1 MTRALAKSTRGLGR
15 LRLRRGFEVRRGK
28 RRRYGIMRDDMRE
41 LIRERKRIDTLSARP
56 SAPSPEMFR
65 FG

>member
-1 MTRALAKSTRGLGR
+1 MTRALAISTRGPGR
-15 LRLRRGFEVRRGK
+15 LWLRRGFEVRRGK
-28 RRRYGIMRDDMRE
+28 RRRYRIMRDDMRD
-41 LIRERKRIDTLSARP
+41 LIRKRKRIDTLSARS